1 MLTKP
6 PNTTRRHW
14 PGLALAAV
22 LAATGLATAAHARQD
37 SGAAAPSWGPTLD
50 PAVPAVRAA
59 DKARPKPKVPPRR
72 AVQQVLTPTP
82 GILGSAAVSATP
94 PPLTYGPR
102 LDPGGAGPA
111 AATAP
116 RQRGT
121 VPATCTAAGCTDASG
136 ARLGTGVG
144 AAAVTPQG
152 QLCTRTLVGVQC
164 F

>member
-1 MLTKP
+1 MLSKP
-6 PNTTRRHW
+6 PNNTRRRW
-14 PGLALAAV
+14 SGLALAAV
-22 LAATGLATAAHARQD
+22 LAVTGLATAAHARQD
-37 SGAAAPSWGPTLD
+37 SGAAPPSWGPTLD
-50 PAVPAVRAA
+50 PAPPAARAA
-59 DKARPKPKVPPRR
+59 EKAKPKPKVPPRR

-82 GILGSAAVSATP
+82 RILGSAAVSASS
-94 PPLTYGPR
+94 PPLTDGPR

-111 AATAP
+111 AASTSP
-116 RQRGT
+116 QRGT